1 MENEAAQYL
10 MVFKFIE
17 KTYKEDF
24 YDKKIVSE
32 VLRSQD
38 FIKDSDIINFVF
50 SEIEEINKKQNLL
63 MERPSHEEIKNDMI
77 LK

>member
-63 MERPSHEEIKNDMI
+63 MERPSHEEIKNDM
-77 LK
+77 

>member
-63 MERPSHEEIKNDMI
+63 VERPSHEEIKNDM
-77 LK
+77 